1 MAQEAADASHAKGA
15 NRMRNVLITGTSTGI
30 GRATAVVL
38 ASRGWRVFATMRNL
52 QKRSLLEQALGK
64 AGVRNG
70 VEIEQLDLA
79 SPRTIQAAVA
89 SILSRTENKLDAVV
103 HNAGVSAAGALED
116 IPEAELRRVMETNF
130 FGVLEL
136 TRALLP
142 TFRAQRSGRI
152 VIVSS
157 EAAFMGQPTNAIYCA
172 SKWALEGWAE
182 SIAFELE
189 PFGIDIILV
198 EPGPYRTEIWSSTPR
213 IQPPGSP
220 YHQWVQQVFRAGDA
234 HAARVARD
242 PEEVGIVIAGALEA
256 RNPRFRYPV
265 GPFARLNH
273 FMRGKVPSRL
283 LRNAAKLYL
292 GLPRTTRKAP
302 PSSISDA

>member
-1 MAQEAADASHAKGA
+1 
-15 NRMRNVLITGTSTGI
+15 
-30 GRATAVVL
+30 
-38 ASRGWRVFATMRNL
+38 MRNL
-52 QKRSLLEQALGK
+52 QKRSLLEEALGK

-70 VEIEQLDLA
+70 VEIEQLDLTR
-79 SPRTIQAAVA
+79 SSTIQATVA
-89 SILSRTENKLDAVV
+89 SILSRTDNKLDAVV
-103 HNAGVSAAGALED
+103 HNAGVAAAGALEE

-130 FGVLEL
+130 FGVLKL

-142 TFRAQRSGRI
+142 TFRTQRSGRI

-256 RNPRFRYPV
+256 RHPRFRYPV

-292 GLPRTTRKAP
+292 GLPRTTR
-302 PSSISDA
+302 